1 MALAK
6 VTPVQHYASNN
17 MGQYQFISLKDIVN
31 NFIVSQVGDD
41 KIIKSAKRSEVLY
54 HAQRGIAELNY
65 DTLGNIKTQEIEL
78 PPSLSIAL
86 PHDFVN
92 IVEIC
97 FVNSKGILY
106 PIQKSSVSADPN
118 SIQQDIDYNYIFDF
132 DGFPTVSSQSVT
144 ADRFLDATKGNV
156 ANRNEIDFLEEGFGY
171 TVDKGARYGIDP
183 TLANKNGS
191 YLINDKFGLISFSG
205 DLAGSIIVL
214 KYISDGLHSDADMEI
229 HKFAEEAMYKII
241 ACSLVSAKSNIPE
254 YQVNR
259 FKKEKRA
266 SIRNAKLRLAK
277 LSPNEI
283 IQELRGKSKQI
294 KH

>member
-41 KIIKSAKRSEVLY
+41 KIIKNAKRTEVLY

-78 PPSLSIAL
+78 PPSLSIAI

-92 IVEIC
+92 IVDIN
-97 FVNSKGILY
+97 FVNSNGVLY
-106 PIQKSSVSADPN
+106 PIQKSSISGDPN
-118 SIQQDIDYNYIFDF
+118 SIQQDSDYNYIFDY
-132 DGFPTVSSQSVT
+132 DGFPTISSQSVT
-144 ADRFLDATKGNV
+144 ADRFKEATAGNSV
-156 ANRNEIDFLEEGFGY
+156 SRNEIDALEDGLGY
-171 TVDKGARYGIDP
+171 SIDKGGRFGIDP
-183 TLANKNGS
+183 SLANKNGS
-191 YLINDKFGLISFSG
+191 YLINEKFGLISFSA
-205 DLAGSIIVL
+205 DLTGSIIVIR
-214 KYISDGLHSDADMEI
+214 YISDGLHSDSDMEI

-241 ACSLVSAKSNIPE
+241 ACGIVSSKSDIPE

-266 SIRNAKLRLAK
+266 AIRNAKLRLAK

-283 IQELRGKSKQI
+283 IQSLRGKSKQI

>member
-6 VTPVQHYASNN
+6 ITPVQHYASNN

-41 KIIKSAKRSEVLY
+41 KIIKSAKRSDVLY

-78 PPSLSIAL
+78 PPSLSVAL

-106 PIQKSSVSADPN
+106 PIQKSSVSADPS
-118 SIQQDIDYNYIFDF
+118 SIQQNIDYDYIFDY
-132 DGFPTVSSQSVT
+132 DGFPTIASQSVT
-144 ADRFLDATKGNV
+144 ADRFLDATKDNV
-156 ANRNEIDFLEEGFGY
+156 ANKNEINFSY
-171 TVDKGARYGIDP
+171 TAGKGARYGIDP
-183 TLANKNGS
+183 TLENKNGS

-241 ACSLVSAKSNIPE
+241 AHGLISTKSNIPE

>member
-6 VTPVQHYASNN
+6 ITPVQHYASNN

-78 PPSLSIAL
+78 PPSLSVAL

-106 PIQKSSVSADPN
+106 PIQKSSVSADPS
-118 SIQQDIDYNYIFDF
+118 SIQQNIDYDYIFDY
-132 DGFPTVSSQSVT
+132 DGFPTIASQSVT
-144 ADRFLDATKGNV
+144 ADRFLDATKDNV
-156 ANRNEIDFLEEGFGY
+156 ANKNEINFGY
-171 TVDKGARYGIDP
+171 TAGKGARYGIDP

-229 HKFAEEAMYKII
+229 HKFAEEAMYKSITYGV
-241 ACSLVSAKSNIPE
+241 ASAKTNIPE
-254 YQVNR
+254 YQINR

-266 SIRNAKLRLAK
+266 SIRQAKLRLAK
-277 LSPNEI
+277 ISVPEI
-283 IQELRGKSKQI
+283 IQSMRIKAKQI